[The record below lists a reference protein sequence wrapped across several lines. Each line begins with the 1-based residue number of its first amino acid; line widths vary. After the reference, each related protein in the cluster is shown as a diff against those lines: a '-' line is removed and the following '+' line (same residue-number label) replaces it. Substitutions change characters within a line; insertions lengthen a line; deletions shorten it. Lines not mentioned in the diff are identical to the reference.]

1 MNRVEAI
8 SYTYSFTPFSL
19 RKFRKLPRA
28 IQKRI
33 FIKLQQYLETGN
45 PILFAHKMSPPQSN
59 LFRYRIGDYRVIVS
73 AENSLITIHDVGH
86 RQEIYQ

>member
-8 SYTYSFTPFSL
+8 SYTYNFTPYSL
-19 RKFRKLPRA
+19 RKFRKLPRS

-33 FIKLQQYLETGN
+33 LTKLQEYLETEN
-45 PILFAHKMSPPQSN
+45 PLLFAHKMSPPHNS

-73 AENSLITIHDVGH
+73 AENQLLTIHDVGH
-86 RQEIYQ
+86 RREIYK